1 MARRWNERRGDQ
13 VGQVG
18 TSRAARQ
25 LAENRAQKIQ
35 AIHEGWTERNPK
47 LAREERALRKYNHQ
61 VRRDYKHKVHGTPE
75 THAKAS
81 RVRQGALAR
90 LYEAGAIDAHQLA
103 AAVSIATVHAR
114 ITSDVTIGT
123 VSYETRVDT
132 SQRLGGRCFERL
144 GAVRAEYAYSR
155 WRQAIADPA
164 VVLAMVVDDIGI
176 NGAAQ
181 QFGMRKA
188 RAKDLLIRALDLWNT
203 FNETACRDIDPA
215 TLAAAHAGIL

>member
-1 MARRWNERRGDQ
+1 MRGDR

-25 LAENRAQKIQ
+25 LAQHEAQKIQ
-35 AIHEGWTERNPK
+35 TVHEGWTKRNP
-47 LAREERALRKYNHQ
+47 ARAKEERAFRKYNHQ
-61 VRRDYKHKVHGTPE
+61 VQKDFKHKVHGTPE

-103 AAVSIATVHAR
+103 AAVSIAIVHAR

-132 SQRLGGRCFERL
+132 SQHLGGKCFERL

-164 VVLAMVVDDIGI
+164 VVLALVVDDIGI
-176 NGAAQ
+176 NGAARQ
-181 QFGMRKA
+181 YGMRKE
-188 RAKDLLIRALDLWNT
+188 RAKDLLIRALDLWNV
-203 FNETACRDIDPA
+203 FNEAECRDIDPA
-215 TLAAAHAGIL
+215 SLAAAHAGIL